1 MTKNVTIV
9 WGATAPWDDSKTEA
23 RSIRIAYL
31 ESKFQTGMTWENHT
45 HNGWHIDHII
55 PISKFDLTDEAQMKK
70 ACHYTNLQPL
80 WAGDN
85 FRKHAKIL
93 SEVTVNE

>member
-31 ESKFQTGMTWENHT
+31 ESKFQTGLTTAVEGTRTDNTVVRTWADQAAAEEEVAYVGTFANT
-45 HNGWHIDHII
+45 YGLDLNSVT
-55 PISKFDLTDEAQMKK
+55 IS
-70 ACHYTNLQPL
+70 
-80 WAGDN
+80 
-85 FRKHAKIL
+85 
-93 SEVTVNE
+93 S